1 VKRALL
7 VVDHGSR
14 EPEAAAHLARL
25 ADELRRR
32 RPGVAVY
39 VAHLEVA
46 GPSIA
51 EAMAACAADGVSE
64 LVVHPFFLVP
74 GRHAARDV
82 PDQVQS
88 AAAAHPALRVRVSA
102 PLGDAA
108 GIVDLILAT
117 LPPE

>member
-1 VKRALL
+1 
-7 VVDHGSR
+7 
-14 EPEAAAHLARL
+14 
-25 ADELRRR
+25 
-32 RPGVAVY
+32 
-39 VAHLEVA
+39 
-46 GPSIA
+46 
-51 EAMAACAADGVSE
+51 
-64 LVVHPFFLVP
+64 VHPFFLVP